1 MQQHNS
7 HGLFVGSLWIKW
19 CCCYIYWFPDG
30 RFSFLYFLFLVVY
43 GLMVKKLPDSS
54 ENFPPRSLSASITVF
69 SYTELPKNLWIDG
82 SAGRRM
88 EGTRQSSSSTLLE
101 SSPKKY
107 SSKVG
112 LLNLSAWPPPPW
124 SWDNQN
130 QTRNWAH
137 TYLFKSFDQTRPDQ
151 VCLCPAW
158 WLFNK
163 WNFITLKYV
172 EKQNAILHKLRPNC
186 AKSCKLKPS
195 YYPPALLS
203 VMY

>member
-1 MQQHNS
+1 MV
-7 HGLFVGSLWIKW
+7 LL
-19 CCCYIYWFPDG
+19 CYIYWFPDG

-186 AKSCKLKPS
+186 AKLCKVKPS